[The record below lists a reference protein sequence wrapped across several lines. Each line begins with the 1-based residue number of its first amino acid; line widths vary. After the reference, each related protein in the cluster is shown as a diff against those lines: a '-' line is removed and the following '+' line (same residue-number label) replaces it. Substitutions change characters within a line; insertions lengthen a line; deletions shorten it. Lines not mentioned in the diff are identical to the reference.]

1 MLVRCIVSEH
11 ERFKRP
17 LAEGESS
24 SPGPRARGSGPGH
37 LSLRRLG
44 AAGPR
49 FSAAPD
55 PAASRPPR
63 WLRPPSSS
71 AFSLTPGGP
80 SMPGLCPGLTSPF
93 ALAKRSKT
101 RPRLTV
107 SLLPFTPWEL
117 LPAGG
122 GGGGASCRPL
132 PPAAGEKRA
141 RALMLSCPFHLTGAP
156 VFPWSPCFSKAREV
170 GCWRC
175 SHPSFAFSF
184 SFPCCGGFW
193 FPPEGSGRISPHC
206 DISSSL

>member
-1 MLVRCIVSEH
+1 MPGPACAWLWPWASVSETSGRCGASLLSRSGPSGLLSPALAPASLVLGFLSDPGWPVH
-11 ERFKRP
+11 ARP
-17 LAEGESS
+17 LSWA
-24 SPGPRARGSGPGH
+24 H
-37 LSLRRLG
+37 LTLRLG
-44 AAGPR
+44 KTLQDPAPPDRVAPPLRPVG
-49 FSAAPD
+49 AAPCG
-55 PAASRPPR
+55 RGR
-63 WLRPPSSS
+63 
-71 AFSLTPGGP
+71 
-80 SMPGLCPGLTSPF
+80 
-93 ALAKRSKT
+93 
-101 RPRLTV
+101 
-107 SLLPFTPWEL
+107 
-117 LPAGG
+117 
-122 GGGGASCRPL
+122 GGASCRPL